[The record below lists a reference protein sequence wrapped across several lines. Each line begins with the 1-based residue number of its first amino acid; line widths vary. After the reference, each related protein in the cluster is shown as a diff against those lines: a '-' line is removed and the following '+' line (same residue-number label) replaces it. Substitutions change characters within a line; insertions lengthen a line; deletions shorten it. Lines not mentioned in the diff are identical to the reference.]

1 MDTTVTPRSTR
12 SDRSRRRASILLGS
26 TAILVLLAALAYAVP
41 CARVAHRLTT
51 PERDAIGASPAD
63 LGLAFERVDAGGQFG
78 VVDTPEYARLNPNR
92 RVPVIEDDGFV
103 LWESN
108 AIVRYLCAKHPERG
122 LYPQSLQARAD
133 AERWMDWCSIELIA
147 SMRDAFWQLVRTE
160 PAKRQ
165 QSVIDAS
172 SRQTESLL
180 GILES
185 ALAGRDYI
193 GGDRFGMADI
203 PLACA
208 AHRWRLLPVERAA
221 RPNVDRWLERAAQRP
236 GARDIARLR
245 PARRSS
251 KSGMCVLRPR
261 AAVFCEYPA
270 TSWSFQRSTEKSK
283 GSEGSS
289 SISSRSVPAI
299 INLPNISS
307 PPRQ

>member
-1 MDTTVTPRSTR
+1 MLKIWGRIS
-12 SDRSRRRASILLGS
+12 SIN
-26 TAILVLLAALAYAVP
+26 VQKVVW
-41 CARVAHRLTT
+41 CAT
-51 PERDAIGASPAD
+51 D

-108 AIVRYLCAKHPERG
+108 AIVRYLCAKHPEG
-122 LYPQSLQARAD
+122 GMYPQSLQARAD

-208 AHRWRLLPVERAA
+208 AHRWRLLPVERAP

-236 GARDIARLR
+236 GARDIMAL
-245 PARRSS
+245 S
-251 KSGMCVLRPR
+251 L
-261 AAVFCEYPA
+261 
-270 TSWSFQRSTEKSK
+270 T
-283 GSEGSS
+283 
-289 SISSRSVPAI
+289 
-299 INLPNISS
+299 
-307 PPRQ
+307 